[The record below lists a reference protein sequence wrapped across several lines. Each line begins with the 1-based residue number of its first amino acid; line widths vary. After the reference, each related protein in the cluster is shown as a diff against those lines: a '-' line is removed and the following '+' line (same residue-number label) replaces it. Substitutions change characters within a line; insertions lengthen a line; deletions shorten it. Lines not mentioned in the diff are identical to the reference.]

1 MTSKRRVLQRRKS
14 VLLQAIAAERE
25 TLRHEA
31 TQWHAATQRL
41 DNGWAAI
48 MRYRPLLM
56 GAGALLALTTLKK
69 PLHLV
74 RWGRKALSLWTSYQL
89 LKRTSTTNTPKD
101 TNTF

>member
-56 GAGALLALTTLKK
+56 GAGAILALTTLKK
-69 PLHLV
+69 TA
-74 RWGRKALSLWTSYQL
+74 ALGTLGAQGVITLDQL
-89 LKRTSTTNTPKD
+89 SVT
-101 TNTF
+101 